1 MSYKVIRH
9 SFNTGRPYTTA
20 GQTIHIEYDPNENMI
35 YFHDESRM
43 VSGKFPSCYA
53 DMSPRRLQELTIMA
67 YDNGLYQNT
76 PRPPSGAARRASL

>member
-1 MSYKVIRH
+1 MTYKSVLH
-9 SFNTGRPYTTA
+9 SFNTGRPYTTE
-20 GQTIHIEYDPNENMI
+20 GQKIHIEYEPNTNTI

-53 DMSPRRLQELTIMA
+53 DMAPRRLQELVLMA

-76 PRPPSGAARRASL
+76 PLPPSGMARRPQD